1 MNSIKVNS
9 PVIRNTYSNL
19 TTHMRLDKSCVRIM
33 QIIVFCRID
42 NSVNKAVNVFRKIE
56 FSFFMRDPP
65 PNQPKGAVAIT
76 IIFYKTKIKVS

>member
-1 MNSIKVNS
+1 MNSIKMNS

-19 TTHMRLDKSCVRIM
+19 TTHMRIDKSYVRIM

-42 NSVNKAVNVFRKIE
+42 NSINKVVNVFRKIE

-65 PNQPKGAVAIT
+65 PNQSKGAVANTLILL
-76 IIFYKTKIKVS
+76 